1 MANTKITTNV
11 IADDAVTSDK
21 LGGDLTMPGHVSL
34 ADNKE
39 LRIGT
44 GNDLVIKHDGSHTT
58 LTNTTGNLILAGG
71 TVYIANAAN
80 NEYMAQFVADGA
92 ASLRFNNVEEL
103 ATISGGIYIPNK
115 LGIGTNSPTAWYAD
129 DLVISVPDEGGI
141 TIASSATSYRGILAF
156 ADASSGDGR
165 YAGYVAYDHNTDG
178 MTFHSGGVG
187 AKRVEIDSV
196 GTLKVG
202 AVVPTPGSGWD
213 ANLDAIQVG
222 EASAFRSGDSDY
234 SAATVMSTNIYQT
247 GGGDKLL
254 NGTDYAAQYAQQ
266 GGNHYF
272 YGYNNGSADATPA
285 VAANDLANPLI
296 IHKGGGLSIGG
307 GAITN
312 TVNGKAGIF
321 WHGNPTNGA
330 DYCIRRTNDAWSG
343 SNYAQL
349 LLDWDTGVKIDVG
362 NSAYGKSYLEVNGNV
377 KFSAAGQG
385 IDFSAQQGSGAASGN
400 PPGTTTGNSLLDDYE
415 EGTFTAELR
424 GQTVAGS
431 FTHVLRQGRY
441 TKVGNAVNVVMTIY
455 YSGTS
460 TSPTGTMEIKLPFNS
475 SSGNTQHSFYIGWA
489 QNITFNGTQLA
500 AYLGG
505 GGNTL
510 ILRSIASGGTGG
522 VVTGGAMGSA
532 AYLMISGTYYI

>member
-58 LTNTTGNLILAGG
+58 LTNTTGNFTFIGDQI
-71 TVYIANAAN
+71 YFANAAN
-80 NEYMAQFVADGA
+80 NEYLAQFIADGA
-92 ASLRFNNVEEL
+92 CSLRFNNTEEL
-103 ATISGGIYIPNK
+103 ATVSGGVYVPNK
-115 LGIGTNSPTAWYAD
+115 LGIGTNS
-129 DLVISVPDEGGI
+129 
-141 TIASSATSYRGILAF
+141 ASSELHVKGSGEVQVYIDAATNNNPGVRFLENGANKWTIGNDNSNDSLFFYDFG
-156 ADASSGDGR
+156 ASATR
-165 YAGYVAYDHNTDG
+165 VA
-178 MTFHSGGVG
+178 
-187 AKRVEIDSV
+187 IDSA
-196 GTLKVG
+196 GTLRVG
-202 AVVPTPGSGWD
+202 NPAGVPTPGSGWD

-254 NGTDYAAQYAQQ
+254 NGTDFGTAYTQQ

-285 VAANDLANPLI
+285 VDANDLANPLI
-296 IHKGGGLSIGG
+296 IHKGGGLQIGG
-307 GAITN
+307 GTVAN

-349 LLDWDTGVKIDVG
+349 LIDWDTGVKIDVG

-377 KFSAAGQG
+377 KFTAANQG
-385 IDFSAQQGSGAASGN
+385 IDFSADGH
-400 PPGTTTGNSLLDDYE
+400 GTTMTSELFDDYE
-415 EGTFTAELR
+415 EGYFTP
-424 GQTVAGS
+424 S
-431 FTHVLRQGRY
+431 
-441 TKVGNAVNVVMTIY
+441 
-455 YSGTS
+455 
-460 TSPTGTMEIKLPFNS
+460 
-475 SSGNTQHSFYIGWA
+475 W
-489 QNITFNGTQLA
+489 
-500 AYLGG
+500 
-505 GGNTL
+505 
-510 ILRSIASGGTGG
+510 
-522 VVTGGAMGSA
+522 GSA
-532 AYLMISGTYYI
+532 AGSGSTGYGQYIKVGRMVYLQMRWTAITHSGHAG